1 MVVITECMQVDNL
14 CFCSYTVNIREK
26 CFYLIEHGIIWVK
39 LALDRS
45 TMSCFCFKHQ
55 LQDKRKAHRYKK
67 VQLAVNIIRFIMNCV
82 LASLLDVSLTWF
94 MKTACI

>member
-67 VQLAVNIIRFIMNCV
+67 VVISKYNSFL
-82 LASLLDVSLTWF
+82 S
-94 MKTACI
+94 